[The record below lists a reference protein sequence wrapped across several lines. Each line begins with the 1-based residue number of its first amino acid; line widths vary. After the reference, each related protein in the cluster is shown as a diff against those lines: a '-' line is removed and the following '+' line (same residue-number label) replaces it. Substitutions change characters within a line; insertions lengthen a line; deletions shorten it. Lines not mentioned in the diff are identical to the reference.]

1 MKSSF
6 CNAPSL
12 MVRTLREHSRGVSI
26 ARFRAQAGGLR
37 TMLRAASIQKAKR
50 RESTVKLKI
59 ATLCVA
65 MAAASSAWAEVIVT
79 PELQEDLEAHEMSP
93 ETLATWMRDVLD
105 QRGHPCSDVL
115 SMGGQVP
122 RTDPETRRNVRLA
135 LIARSVHTLSLWASA
150 RAGRFTTSAC
160 MAFCRNAGAG

>member
-1 MKSSF
+1 
-6 CNAPSL
+6 
-12 MVRTLREHSRGVSI
+12 
-26 ARFRAQAGGLR
+26 
-37 TMLRAASIQKAKR
+37 
-50 RESTVKLKI
+50 VKLKI

-122 RTDPETRRNVRLA
+122 RTDPETRRNVA
-135 LIARSVHTLSLWASA
+135 ISVNCEERPYFITVGI
-150 RAGRFTTSAC
+150 RAGWKVHD
-160 MAFCRNAGAG
+160 